1 MQLQNKRYMLHM
13 KGLEIM
19 LGEPSHPLCG
29 VLRTH
34 PSEMAEA
41 VDIGF
46 PDCSTHVLRTVYRD
60 QCSYVS

>member
-1 MQLQNKRYMLHM
+1 MLHM

-60 QCSYVS
+60 QCSYVA